1 MRFQIGDDLYSVAD
15 DIVRNI
21 SEEDK
26 VYIVID
32 RLVKKEED
40 TFNVRLTDSLRIALE
55 K

>member
-1 MRFQIGDDLYSVAD
+1 MRFQVGDDIYSVAD
-15 DIVRNI
+15 DIGRSI

-26 VYIVID
+26 IYIVID

>member
-1 MRFQIGDDLYSVAD
+1 VRFQIGDDIYSVAD
-15 DIVRNI
+15 DVTRDIG
-21 SEEDK
+21 EEDK

-32 RLVKKEED
+32 RLVRKEED